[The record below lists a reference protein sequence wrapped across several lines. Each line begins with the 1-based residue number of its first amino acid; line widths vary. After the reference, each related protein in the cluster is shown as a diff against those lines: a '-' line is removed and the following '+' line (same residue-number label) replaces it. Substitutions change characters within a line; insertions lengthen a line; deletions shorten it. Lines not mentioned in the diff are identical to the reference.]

1 MVSSNTIGPFTN
13 EYDTPSEKVIITCGY
28 LDDTKQAL
36 VTTTATV
43 VKEGN
48 TDMVDKKRNLKKML
62 WRKPSLLQFQKKR
75 N

>member
-13 EYDTPSEKVIITCGY
+13 EYDTPSEKVIKTCGY

-48 TDMVDKKRNLKKML
+48 TDMLDKKRLKNLM
-62 WRKPSLLQFQKKR
+62 W
-75 N
+75 